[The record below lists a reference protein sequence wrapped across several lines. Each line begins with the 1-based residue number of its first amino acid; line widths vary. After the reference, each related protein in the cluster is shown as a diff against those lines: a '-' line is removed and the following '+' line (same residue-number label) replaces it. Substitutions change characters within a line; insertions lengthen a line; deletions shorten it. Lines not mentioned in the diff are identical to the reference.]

1 MDFLLFPLLWV
12 VISFGVSLA
21 GWQKL
26 TTQYRA
32 TNLPLNTTVSSLSY
46 AKMGWADYKN
56 VIRAGASQ
64 EGLALQ
70 VFFLFRLFH
79 PPLLIPWS
87 AVGSIQSSTSFWS
100 TTYYSITIA
109 TDDMTTIEFRFT
121 SSALLAELRPWVR
134 VVTSIS

>member
-1 MDFLLFPLLWV
+1 MEFLLFPLLWV
-12 VISFGVSLA
+12 TITFAISLGGWRQLA
-21 GWQKL
+21 
-26 TTQYRA
+26 TQYRA
-32 TNLPLNTTVSSLSY
+32 TSLPVDANTSSLSY

-56 VIRAGASQ
+56 VIRAGACQ
-64 EGLALQ
+64 EGLVLK

-100 TTYYSITIA
+100 TTYSIDLDA
-109 TDDMTTIEFRFT
+109 GDMTSVEFRFT

-134 VVTSIS
+134 VVTRKS

>member
-12 VISFGVSLA
+12 TITFAISLGGWRQLA
-21 GWQKL
+21 
-26 TTQYRA
+26 THYRV
-32 TNLPLNTTVSSLSY
+32 TNLPFDANVSSLSY

-56 VIRAGASQ
+56 VIRAGACQ
-64 EGLALQ
+64 EGLVLK

-100 TTYYSITIA
+100 TTYSIDLA
-109 TDDMTTIEFRFT
+109 TDDMTSVKFRFT

-134 VVTSIS
+134 VVTRNS